1 VDTVSL
7 NYYAMYKNTFL
18 NKNLLTIE
26 FTGMFVVGQL
36 FCVVIKYKKEQY
48 LLACMHA
55 WTPGNLSPATLEVI
69 LLFSHIR
76 VIYSSYFRGLYNN
89 VYTPTNRSCKAK

>member
-1 VDTVSL
+1 MDTVSL

-36 FCVVIKYKKEQY
+36 FCVVIKYKKRTIP
-48 LLACMHA
+48 ACMHA

-76 VIYSSYFRGLYNN
+76 VIYSSY
-89 VYTPTNRSCKAK
+89 

>member
-1 VDTVSL
+1 MDTVSL
-7 NYYAMYKNTFL
+7 NYYPMYKNTFL

-55 WTPGNLSPATLEVI
+55 CMDTWKFIPRDTRSNFTIFTHSGNL
-69 LLFSHIR
+69 F
-76 VIYSSYFRGLYNN
+76 
-89 VYTPTNRSCKAK
+89 